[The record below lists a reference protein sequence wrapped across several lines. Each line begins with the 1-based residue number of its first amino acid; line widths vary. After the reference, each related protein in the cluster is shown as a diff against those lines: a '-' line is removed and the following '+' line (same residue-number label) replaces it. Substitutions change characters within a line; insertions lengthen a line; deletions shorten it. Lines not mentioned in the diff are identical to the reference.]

1 MLKDILAQLPKVF
14 SSYNVA
20 MLAEAA
26 LTTLF
31 LSAVGCLV
39 GVVLGT
45 LLSLARL
52 SRSRF
57 LLPFKVFSF
66 AYVEVFRRV
75 PFLVTLLMFFF
86 GAQVLGFDI
95 SPLVVTLISTS
106 VISTAFVAEIIR
118 AGLAAVRQSQL
129 EAAEVMNFSPW
140 QILCLVRWPQA
151 WPLILPPV
159 FGYFVLFIKD
169 TALAS
174 QIGVLELTQAGKILN
189 TKGFSALLVF
199 ATILILYFLISYPL
213 ARLGAYLESHL
224 GASRH
229 SRSHGQLR

>member
-1 MLKDILAQLPKVF
+1 MLKDILAQLPQVF
-14 SSYNVA
+14 GSYNIA

-39 GVVLGT
+39 GVVFGT
-45 LLSLARL
+45 VLSLARL
-52 SRSRF
+52 SRARIF
-57 LLPFKVFSF
+57 LPLKVVAFV
-66 AYVEVFRRV
+66 YVEVFRRV
-75 PFLVTLLMFFF
+75 PFLVTLLVFFF

-118 AGLAAVRQSQL
+118 AGLAAVRPSQL

-140 QILCLVRWPQA
+140 QTLCLVRWPQA

-213 ARLGAYLESHL
+213 ARLGAYLESNL

>member
-1 MLKDILAQLPKVF
+1 MLKDILVQIPQVF
-14 SSYNVA
+14 TSYNILL
-20 MLAEAA
+20 LAEAA
-26 LTTLF
+26 LTTLY

-39 GVVLGT
+39 GVVFGT

-52 SRSRF
+52 SRSPLVF
-57 LLPFKVFSF
+57 PFKAVAFV
-66 AYVEVFRRV
+66 YVEVFRRV

-86 GAQVLGFDI
+86 GAQVIGLDL
-95 SPLVVTLISTS
+95 SPLAITVISTS
-106 VISTAFVAEIIR
+106 IISTAFVAEIIR
-118 AGLAAVRQSQL
+118 AALAAVSPSQL
-129 EAAEVMNFSPW
+129 ETAAVMNFSPW
-140 QILCLVRWPQA
+140 QILYHVRWPQA

-199 ATILILYFLISYPL
+199 TTILVLYFLISYPL
-213 ARLGAYLESHL
+213 ARLGTYLESYI

-229 SRSHGQLR
+229 SRSRSPLR